1 MSKVF
6 LFKDNSEDRDCV
18 AYIENK
24 PLWFECNHY
33 FGGIDLQGACYSR
46 GFKDISYDDIKT
58 ILSKEEFNSLIE
70 FDKKIDELGYGIE
83 KGSEKYNIGVELCNK
98 IQPIYNKLNSEEN
111 EKLFKEVIEEEKE
124 YLSDEFNLDKDD
136 IETIFDNYGLEYRDR
151 AVVGSVYNSIK
162 DCSYEEAEQYGC
174 VTKENERW
182 FDYDKFGEDL
192 LENEQYLELSDGRVV
207 YLCY

>member
-1 MSKVF
+1 MKVF